1 MRFLIMIFRMLL
13 LANPIN
19 YLNQQGKIRELNS
32 IAGETHSI
40 SVGLP
45 IFPVETIYPLISI
58 ICDGKLVISPSL
70 EISTKIGR
78 EMQIKGI
85 VSIDQDIRVDE
96 SATEDWTNHFLFISC
111 EQTHTNNRYHI
122 AKNRRIAP
130 GDSPGMSSQSTIYWR
145 IMNN

>member
-1 MRFLIMIFRMLL
+1 MVRFFSTRFLIMIFRMLL

-58 ICDGKLVISPSL
+58 ICNGKLVISPSAVSWKFL
-70 EISTKIGR
+70 QKLDGKCKLRESCRLIKISVLMSLPPKIGR
-78 EMQIKGI
+78 IISSSYHANKHTPT
-85 VSIDQDIRVDE
+85 IDTTSQR
-96 SATEDWTNHFLFISC
+96 TE
-111 EQTHTNNRYHI
+111 E
-122 AKNRRIAP
+122 
-130 GDSPGMSSQSTIYWR
+130 
-145 IMNN
+145 